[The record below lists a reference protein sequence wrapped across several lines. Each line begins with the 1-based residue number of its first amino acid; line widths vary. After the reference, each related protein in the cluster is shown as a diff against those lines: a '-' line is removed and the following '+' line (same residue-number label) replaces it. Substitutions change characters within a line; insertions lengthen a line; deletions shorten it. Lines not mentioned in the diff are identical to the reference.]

1 MRNLVKFHGLCVQH
15 ATMVQQWLFLVFTPP
30 LASHH
35 VLRTAVGVAL
45 QLVQDR
51 VFTELEH
58 QVQLPLPPEHLQ
70 QVHQVW
76 VLQALQHKTVGF
88 RLVVL

>member
-1 MRNLVKFHGLCVQH
+1 MRNLVKFHGVSVDN
-15 ATMVQQWLFLVFTPP
+15 ATMVVRRVHPP

-76 VLQALQHKTVGF
+76 VLQALQHKTVSF
-88 RLVVL
+88 RLFVL